1 MIAMPEWTEKIEK
14 RGLDPLGLQ
23 NGGVQLYQQLVPGIS
38 NVTLRMR
45 YYGLYCWAS
54 EAYAREIGSTDESEW
69 RRWIR
74 RLEALYALVAVT
86 AGGETGVA
94 GVEWADKRLALGE
107 AVIDFADAASN
118 DADKIRYLTQRLGVF
133 GGAYYSQMVEMGL
146 FAVGQNHALP
156 TRSDDLGLAAA
167 KAFASAIGPK
177 TEQLL
182 VDSIRAG
189 AVDHETLKHL
199 SPIVP
204 AAIGADSPECV
215 GYEALLLASGNA
227 ANMGGR
233 SRRDTLL
240 LILRAASAL
249 DLKPA
254 ADAVRWHLFSPANVQ
269 PAQLEPQRLR
279 WEAYQTHDLFQIA
292 AASLLRW
299 AIDLIGEYAEGRSL
313 PDLKAEIVARL
324 ADSDPKRSEM
334 AWNVFRDGLAAS
346 DEQIALWSRAL
357 ISRRRTAEDK
367 AWEAISL
374 VAALDAR
381 VRARS
386 DLNVEIA
393 RSFAVEGGGR
403 TIRTELRWY
412 ATGAERP
419 VGALIADYV
428 IERIVRRHSWVAM
441 QKLRRQRDYTFL
453 FEARDGRLV
462 YRANYEPVATT
473 PRLDPAIQ
481 FLVDVKLLG
490 AAGITPLGGAKIG
503 AIF

>member
-23 NGGVQLYQQLVPGIS
+23 NGGVQLYQQLMPGIS

-74 RLEALYALVAVT
+74 RLEALYALVAVSV
-86 AGGETGVA
+86 GGETGVA
-94 GVEWADKRLALGE
+94 GVDWADKRLALGE

-167 KAFASAIGPK
+167 KAFASAIGRR

-182 VDSIRAG
+182 VDTIRAG
-189 AVDHETLKHL
+189 AVGRETLKHL

-204 AAIGADSPECV
+204 AAIGTDSPECA

-227 ANMGGR
+227 ASMDDR

-240 LILRAASAL
+240 LILRVASAL

-279 WEAYQTHDLFQIA
+279 WEAYQTHDLFQVA

-324 ADSDPKRSEM
+324 ADAKHSDI
-334 AWNVFRDGLAAS
+334 AWKIFRDGLAAS

-357 ISRRRTAEDK
+357 TSRRRTAEDK

-381 VRARS
+381 VRDRS
-386 DLNVEIA
+386 DLNAEIT
-393 RSFAVEGGGR
+393 RSFALEGGGR

-412 ATGAERP
+412 AAGAERP
-419 VGALIADYV
+419 VGELIADYV
-428 IERIVRRHSWVAM
+428 IERVVRRHSWVAM

-490 AAGITPLGGAKIG
+490 PAGITPLGRAKIG
-503 AIF
+503 AIS